1 MSTNL
6 GAIHVATG
14 VVARNIS
21 ELALLHA
28 AESHIKDLG
37 DDEVRLTLSLSKGTP
52 FRIFS
57 LNNPARIVFEFHR
70 LGLNGIGPD
79 DLLSESD
86 HVTEVKLIESELGWS
101 RLFLTLVDT
110 MLPHEVDMSVEPE
123 NGSASLNVILKNVN
137 EIEFE
142 AHATIIDDLELNI
155 VSLAP
160 LQLEKKDRFVV
171 LIDPGHGGSDQGAE
185 RESTKEKELVLN
197 IGLALRNVLLSVDDI
212 EVIMTRDKDT
222 FVSLPARVNLAQKVE
237 ADLFLSLHAHSTE
250 HHQKQGV
257 TVYTLSNGSA
267 GTASEQLAQLH
278 NRSEI
283 LTGIDLSGVDDEV
296 TGILLDLTRNET
308 QLQSYSLVSAL
319 MVQLKIFGITLNQ
332 SPRREASFSVL
343 KSANVPS
350 ILFDLG
356 SLSNNMNLI
365 NLRDPTW
372 QSSFGEAIAAGI
384 LLWRD

>member
-1 MSTNL
+1 
-6 GAIHVATG
+6 
-14 VVARNIS
+14 
-21 ELALLHA
+21 
-28 AESHIKDLG
+28 
-37 DDEVRLTLSLSKGTP
+37 
-52 FRIFS
+52 
-57 LNNPARIVFEFHR
+57 
-70 LGLNGIGPD
+70 
-79 DLLSESD
+79 
-86 HVTEVKLIESELGWS
+86 
-101 RLFLTLVDT
+101 
-110 MLPHEVDMSVEPE
+110 
-123 NGSASLNVILKNVN
+123 
-137 EIEFE
+137 
-142 AHATIIDDLELNI
+142 
-155 VSLAP
+155 
-160 LQLEKKDRFVV
+160 
-171 LIDPGHGGSDQGAE
+171 
-185 RESTKEKELVLN
+185 
-197 IGLALRNVLLSVDDI
+197 
-212 EVIMTRDKDT
+212 
-222 FVSLPARVNLAQKVE
+222 
-237 ADLFLSLHAHSTE
+237 
-250 HHQKQGV
+250 
-257 TVYTLSNGSA
+257 A

-332 SPRREASFSVL
+332 SPRREESFSVL